1 MTVVR
6 APGVTPQLLVH
17 ADDPSQ
23 PASSTPFLPIDT
35 TGDGQADALVADTD
49 LDGRADALVL
59 DTSGDGVP
67 DTAIPCVL
75 VDTDGD
81 GRGDILLVD
90 TTDNGHADTIIRI
103 FSARTH
109 SSAFPP
115 AAATAVTSAAT
126 LRTDPTASAAAAC
139 TGMGAQTQAGAMA
152 PPPQRGGMCRGA
164 SAAMLSELGEE
175 DVFSILDPSAAP
187 AGAAAGG
194 VSVAACPGNPMA
206 YPQHM
211 VAPGGVDPCTMSI
224 PSAELDFARAAS
236 RPKSK
241 ADGSLQKQGWTPEE
255 DATIVRMV
263 QLTGQKWSFIACALP
278 GRTDDAVRNR
288 YLRLQKKKST
298 AKNVTSAD
306 LIDCQA
312 TKKGDMWTA
321 EEDAK
326 IMEGVSVHGYKWQQI
341 ASVLPGRS
349 ANAVRNRFLRC
360 SPDHAG
366 EGGRLANTAGGVRAA
381 PYAAGGMPYAVAGM
395 GDLAGVPTMSG
406 IPMPQS
412 MPPGHSVPMPADEL
426 MVPVSSGQGVNFFWD
441 ASALYGEALGAIHD
455 DLFTGSTNNNGLP
468 PS

>member
-6 APGVTPQLLVH
+6 TPGVTPQLLVH
-17 ADDPSQ
+17 AEDPSL

-103 FSARTH
+103 FSARTQ

-115 AAATAVTSAAT
+115 AAASAATSAAMPPA
-126 LRTDPTASAAAAC
+126 DAAASAVSA
-139 TGMGAQTQAGAMA
+139 GMGAVAQAQVASLQGGYGA
-152 PPPQRGGMCRGA
+152 PQRGGMCRGA
-164 SAAMLSELGEE
+164 SGAMLSELGEE
-175 DVFSILDPSAAP
+175 DVFSILDPSAAS
-187 AGAAAGG
+187 AGAG
-194 VSVAACPGNPMA
+194 SVAACPVNAMA
-206 YPQHM
+206 YPQM

-224 PSAELDFARAAS
+224 PNAEFDFARVAS

-288 YLRLQKKKST
+288 YLRLQKKKQVGAEAGASGAGGLEEGGEPSPGKDSELT
-298 AKNVTSAD
+298 QSF
-306 LIDCQA
+306 
-312 TKKGDMWTA
+312 KKGEMWTE
-321 EEDAK
+321 EEDAL
-326 IMEGVSVHGYKWQQI
+326 IMKAMMTYGQNWKAVSEQV
-341 ASVLPGRS
+341 PGRS
-349 ANAVRNRFLRC
+349 AHAVRNRFLRELRT
-360 SPDHAG
+360 STL
-366 EGGRLANTAGGVRAA
+366 RLRQQQQQQQQQ
-381 PYAAGGMPYAVAGM
+381 M
-395 GDLAGVPTMSG
+395 
-406 IPMPQS
+406 
-412 MPPGHSVPMPADEL
+412 L
-426 MVPVSSGQGVNFFWD
+426 M
-441 ASALYGEALGAIHD
+441 
-455 DLFTGSTNNNGLP
+455 T
-468 PS
+468 